1 MSPPLSTD
9 PTAAG
14 ALPEVPGHV
23 LTELIGRGAS
33 SQVWAARAESSGE
46 MVAVKI
52 TVAMAHESSGVVDL
66 AARERTILERVD
78 SDHVVRLHEALTL
91 EDGSV
96 ALVLDLADGGSLEDL
111 VSIRGALDPGEV
123 VTIFTPVATTLGA
136 LHAAGVIHSDLSPG
150 NVLFT
155 RDGKPMLSDYDG
167 ARLVGE
173 QHPHTVSGTRGFVA
187 PEVYRGGLPTEAS
200 DVWSLAALAW
210 YAVTGGSTPHP
221 ENAGTSAEATTGPD
235 FAPVLASMLSAD
247 PGARP
252 TAAQAAVAF
261 YRVAVPAPVG
271 LAGRNPDLATAMT
284 HRVRQ
289 GVTNPPAHPG
299 QPGHPWSATPPIGPR
314 RQAAR
319 AAGARDLSVTTRLGL
334 VLGAAVVFTAGLLFL
349 LSRQH
354 SEVTGS
360 PTLAGATGRASI
372 ATPTA
377 VTTQGAAVGA
387 VAQLRSDPP
396 SALQTLADAR
406 ASALVSGDPAQL
418 LLVDVEGSNAHKADL
433 VIMDQLKGQ
442 GQRYADLV
450 FHVRSAEV
458 VGVDDTSAQVLA
470 VIDRAPYT
478 VIGPGGAR
486 EQPPAQEGR
495 SYRYSLALTGGDWRL
510 TDIAEG

>member
-1 MSPPLSTD
+1 MTD
-9 PTAAG
+9 PAA
-14 ALPEVPGHV
+14 AFPEVPGHV

-52 TVAMAHESSGVVDL
+52 TVARAQESSNVVDL

-91 EDGSV
+91 ENGSV

-123 VTIFTPVATTLGA
+123 VTIFTPVAATLGA

-155 RDGKPMLSDYDG
+155 GEGKPMLSDYDG

-210 YAVTGGSTPHP
+210 YAVTGGSPPHP
-221 ENAGTSAEATTGPD
+221 ENAGTSAEATIGPD

-289 GVTNPPAHPG
+289 GVTDPPAHA
-299 QPGHPWSATPPIGPR
+299 GHPWSATPPTGPR
-314 RQAAR
+314 RRAAR
-319 AAGARDLSVTTRLGL
+319 AAEARELSVTTRLGL

-354 SEVTGS
+354 SEAAGS
-360 PTLAGATGRASI
+360 PPLAVATGRVSMAS
-372 ATPTA
+372 TTTTTTA
-377 VTTQGAAVGA
+377 TTQGAAGRA

-396 SALQTLADAR
+396 STLQTLADAR
-406 ASALVSGDPAQL
+406 AFALVSGDPAQL
-418 LLVDVEGSNAHKADL
+418 LLVDVEGSNAQQADL
-433 VIMDQLKGQ
+433 VILDQLKGQ

-450 FHVRSAEV
+450 FHVRSAEI

-486 EQPPAQEGR
+486 AQPPAQEGR
-495 SYRYSLALTGGDWRL
+495 SYRYSLALTGADWRL

>member
-1 MSPPLSTD
+1 MSPPQTTD
-9 PTAAG
+9 PAGTAAP
-14 ALPEVPGHV
+14 PEVPGHV

-52 TVAMAHESSGVVDL
+52 SAPTAHESPDVVDL

-123 VTIFTPVATTLGA
+123 VTIFTPVATTMGA

-155 RDGKPMLSDYDG
+155 RAGKPMLSDYDG

-210 YAVTGGSTPHP
+210 YAVTGGTPPHP
-221 ENAGTSAEATTGPD
+221 EDVDTSAEATIGPD
-235 FAPVLASMLSAD
+235 FAPVLTAMLAAD

-252 TAAQAAVAF
+252 TAAQAAVAI
-261 YRVAVPAPVG
+261 YRVAVPAPVR
-271 LAGRNPDLATAMT
+271 LAGRNPDLASAMT

-289 GVTNPPAHPG
+289 GVTDPALPAG
-299 QPGHPWSATPPIGPR
+299 RPSSATPPTRHRGR
-314 RQAAR
+314 AGR
-319 AAGARDLSVTTRLGL
+319 AAPKVARELSVMTRLGL
-334 VLGAAVVFTAGLLFL
+334 VLAAAVLFTSGLLFL

-354 SEVTGS
+354 SAGTGS
-360 PTLAGATGRASI
+360 PPVAI
-372 ATPTA
+372 ATSSAST
-377 VTTQGAAVGA
+377 TTQGPAVGP
-387 VAQLRSDPP
+387 VAQLQSDAP
-396 SALQTLADAR
+396 SVLQTLADAR
-406 ASALVSGDPAQL
+406 ASALVSGDPGQL
-418 LLVDVEGSNAHKADL
+418 LQVEVEGSNAHKADL
-433 VIMDQLKGQ
+433 AILDQLKGQ
-442 GQRYADLV
+442 RQRYADLV
-450 FHVRSAEV
+450 FHVRSAEIV
-458 VGVDDTSAQVLA
+458 RVDDTNALVLA
-470 VIDRAPYT
+470 VIDRARYT
-478 VIGPGGAR
+478 VIGPGDAR
-486 EQPPAQEGR
+486 VQPPAEEGR
-495 SYRYSLALTGGDWRL
+495 AYRYSLALTGADWRL

>member
-1 MSPPLSTD
+1 MSPPQRTD
-9 PTAAG
+9 PAGTAAR
-14 ALPEVPGHV
+14 PEVPGHV
-23 LTELIGRGAS
+23 LTELIGRGAA

-52 TVAMAHESSGVVDL
+52 SAPTAYETAGVVDI

-155 RDGKPMLSDYDG
+155 RQGKPMLCDYDG

-210 YAVTGGSTPHP
+210 YAVTGGSPPHP
-221 ENAGTSAEATTGPD
+221 TDVTSAEATIGPD
-235 FAPVLASMLSAD
+235 FAPLLTSMLSAD

-252 TAAQAAVAF
+252 AAAQVAVDI
-261 YRVAVPAPVG
+261 YRVAVPAPVR
-271 LAGRNPDLATAMT
+271 LAGRNPDLASAMT

-289 GVTNPPAHPG
+289 GVADPSLPA
-299 QPGHPWSATPPIGPR
+299 GHPSSATPPSRHRGR
-314 RQAAR
+314 AGR
-319 AAGARDLSVTTRLGL
+319 AAPKVARELSVMTRLGL
-334 VLGAAVVFTAGLLFL
+334 VLAAAVVFTAGLLFL
-349 LSRQH
+349 MSRQH
-354 SEVTGS
+354 GEAAGFPPVADATSSASTTTRS
-360 PTLAGATGRASI
+360 AALA
-372 ATPTA
+372 P
-377 VTTQGAAVGA
+377 
-387 VAQLRSDPP
+387 VARLRSDAP
-396 SALQTLADAR
+396 SVLQTLADAR
-406 ASALVSGDPAQL
+406 AFALVSGDPARLRQ
-418 LLVDVEGSNAHKADL
+418 VEVEGSNAHKADL
-433 VIMDQLKGQ
+433 AILDQLRGQ
-442 GQRYADLV
+442 GQRYADLA

-458 VGVDDTSAQVLA
+458 VRIDDRSAQVLA
-470 VIDRAPYT
+470 VIDRALYT
-478 VIGPGGAR
+478 VIGPGDAR
-486 EQPPAQEGR
+486 LQSPAQEGR
-495 SYRYSLALTGGDWRL
+495 AYRYSLALTGADWRL